1 MSVCIWKSF
10 QVPNGRCD
18 AWKLGQSEADA
29 SWCNESSEEHYMDQP
44 SMQTKHG
51 TYFDRIFEMERD
63 QIDINYQYDIV
74 EE

>member
-1 MSVCIWKSF
+1 
-10 QVPNGRCD
+10 
-18 AWKLGQSEADA
+18 
-29 SWCNESSEEHYMDQP
+29 MDQP